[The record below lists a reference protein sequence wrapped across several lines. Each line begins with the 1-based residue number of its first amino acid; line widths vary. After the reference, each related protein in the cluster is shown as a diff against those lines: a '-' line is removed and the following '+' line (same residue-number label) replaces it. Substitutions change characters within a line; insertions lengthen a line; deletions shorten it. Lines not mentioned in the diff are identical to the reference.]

1 MPPVELKPVTG
12 ADLAPGLFLHRWQYT
27 RRTETTGVKRA
38 AELASK
44 NQARLHALSINGVD
58 HGFVTVGIHQRK
70 NQKLY
75 HLQVIYLFV
84 SAQFRKQKID
94 ELEGMLASEYMMGH
108 LISQAL
114 QMSKFIPVSSIMLE
128 TASDKLY
135 TLYESLEFSRL
146 PDMQDWM
153 FLPLPH

>member
-1 MPPVELKPVTG
+1 VSIELKLVKG
-12 ADLAPGLFLHRWQYT
+12 ADLAPGLFLLRWQFS
-27 RRTETTGVKRA
+27 RRSESARVKRA

-44 NQARLHALSINGVD
+44 NQARLHILTINGID
-58 HGFVTVGIHQRK
+58 HGFVIVGIYQHK
-70 NQKLY
+70 NQKQF

-108 LISQAL
+108 VISQSL
-114 QMSKFIPVSSIMLE
+114 QASKFIPVGSIILE

-135 TLYESLEFSRL
+135 PLYESLEFSRL
-146 PDMQDWM
+146 PDMQGWM
-153 FLPLPH
+153 SLPLPH

>member
-1 MPPVELKPVTG
+1 MSVELKLVKG
-12 ADLAPGLFLHRWQYT
+12 ADLAPGLFLQRWQYS
-27 RRTETTGVKRA
+27 RRSESTGVKRA

-44 NQARLHALSINGVD
+44 NQARLHILTISGVEY
-58 HGFVTVGIHQRK
+58 GFVTVGIHQRK

-108 LISQAL
+108 VISQSL
-114 QMSKFIPVSSIMLE
+114 QTSKFIPISSIMLE

-135 TLYESLEFSRL
+135 PLYESLEFSRL

-153 FLPLPH
+153 LLTLPH

>member
-1 MPPVELKPVTG
+1 VSVELKLVKG
-12 ADLAPGLFLHRWQYT
+12 ADLAPGLFLKRWQYS
-27 RRTETTGVKRA
+27 RRSESTGVKRA

-44 NQARLHALSINGVD
+44 NQARLHILTINDVEY
-58 HGFVTVGIHQRK
+58 GFVTVGIHQRK

-108 LISQAL
+108 VISQSL
-114 QMSKFIPVSSIMLE
+114 QTSKFIPVSSIMLE
-128 TASDKLY
+128 TASDKLFP
-135 TLYESLEFSRL
+135 LYESLEFSKL
-146 PDMQDWM
+146 PGMQDWM